1 MELLGFAQE
10 NCKFLR
16 LQYSEIPI
24 FGSGKFMDVRF
35 STKNF
40 YIVSE
45 KFVVLFPYD
54 FSNHH
59 PSPSKFW
66 GGNCDE
72 RLGQL
77 YAIIT

>member
-1 MELLGFAQE
+1 
-10 NCKFLR
+10 
-16 LQYSEIPI
+16 
-24 FGSGKFMDVRF
+24 MDVRF

-54 FSNHH
+54 FSNYH

-66 GGNCDE
+66 G
-72 RLGQL
+72 
-77 YAIIT
+77 AIAMKGWDSCTQ